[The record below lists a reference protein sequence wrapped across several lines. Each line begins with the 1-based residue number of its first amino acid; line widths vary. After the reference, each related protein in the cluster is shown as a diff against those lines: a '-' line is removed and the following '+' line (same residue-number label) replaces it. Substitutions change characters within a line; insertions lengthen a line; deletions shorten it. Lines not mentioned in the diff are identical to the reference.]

1 MIKILID
8 SRRFK
13 KLIFKRIQ
21 LKFISSHRFSII
33 WAHCLNQRYNLSA
46 SFIYDHQLIYK
57 QIFFETSS
65 KLLRNLKLSS
75 KPQKVI
81 PKKILYEKSFCS
93 FWSLRSFRNLK
104 SKWTTERET
113 KVTKISLL
121 NKSLSKWL
129 LTRKFQILES
139 GDVKRWF
146 RSLSC
151 TGTGIAI
158 YQTVAMLATWKS
170 WFRNPES
177 ECIFRLGF
185 ALPSFLSYK
194 VFATNLVKHLRLIL
208 CLKRFVKYRLVSYVN
223 HLIKL
228 LE

>member
-121 NKSLSKWL
+121 NHFRSDFWLESSKFWNQVMSRDDLDRYLAQVLELLSTKQLRCWL
-129 LTRKFQILES
+129 LGNPDSEI
-139 GDVKRWF
+139 
-146 RSLSC
+146 RSPNAYSD
-151 TGTGIAI
+151 
-158 YQTVAMLATWKS
+158 
-170 WFRNPES
+170 
-177 ECIFRLGF
+177 
-185 ALPSFLSYK
+185 
-194 VFATNLVKHLRLIL
+194 
-208 CLKRFVKYRLVSYVN
+208 
-223 HLIKL
+223 
-228 LE
+228 